1 MQAYTQAKKDLIHL
15 SYIFHLLPHTHT
27 TCIKTET
34 CKLMFKG
41 MQSLSPP
48 TQHCKGKK
56 KHTSCI
62 ILSLRGEKGQ
72 RHPMTVK
79 LLMKLCQGFSWLS
92 LVKKEKERKKTAE
105 DQCQGR
111 LLTTITPVS
120 QSCSKN
126 TWAQG
131 WWHKREENENRGTQ
145 VSFSSFYLLQDYQF
159 HHIKGRPFSLQHIS
173 LILLI
178 ILWQFLKLQGYV
190 RIFFPCSSL

>member
-41 MQSLSPP
+41 MQSLSEP

-92 LVKKEKERKKTAE
+92 LVKKEKERKKRRRINAK
-105 DQCQGR
+105 DGYWQQSHLWVR
-111 LLTTITPVS
+111 AAAKTP
-120 QSCSKN
+120 
-126 TWAQG
+126 G
-131 WWHKREENENRGTQ
+131 HK
-145 VSFSSFYLLQDYQF
+145 DDD
-159 HHIKGRPFSLQHIS
+159 IKGKKMKIEGHRWALAVFICCKITSFTIS
-173 LILLI
+173 
-178 ILWQFLKLQGYV
+178 KAD
-190 RIFFPCSSL
+190 RSHSSISV